1 MQARGKTIHNEAYRS
16 FLRNLAEARKL
27 AKLTQLELA
36 ERLGKPQSHVSKVE
50 SGERRLDV
58 LEFVLWARA
67 LGVNPVE
74 VLSPLLSSE
83 KRRRV
88 QLIKT
93 PEPDQK

>member
-27 AKLTQLELA
+27 AKVTQLQLA

-58 LEFVLWARA
+58 LEFVLWARE
-67 LGVNPVE
+67 LEVNPVE
-74 VLSPLLSSE
+74 VLTPLLSLE

-88 QLIKT
+88 RLNKI
-93 PEPDQK
+93 PESDQK